1 LGVLVAGFQ
10 KRVEYLESLG
20 FDHALFQY
28 FPQDLPRFLREAWIG
43 KMDPK
48 PYQDNLLLYDKTIRA
63 YLDALRFL
71 SADTS
76 AMDGLGLCQEV
87 RRRHLTLQNQK
98 YLKRN
103 VHELL
108 VLASHISVRRCQWGL
123 RWLTGSRRKTVL
135 CFLLHMHLAAIDYI
149 HGKPEANSH
158 IQLAWSHLDQLY
170 WGCSSTRR
178 YQSSFLNQWRQLRI
192 QFADFASEFF
202 RFYLGKGEYFA
213 SILEEQPVPSDL
225 HR

>member
-1 LGVLVAGFQ
+1 
-10 KRVEYLESLG
+10 
-20 FDHALFQY
+20 
-28 FPQDLPRFLREAWIG
+28 
-43 KMDPK
+43 
-48 PYQDNLLLYDKTIRA
+48 
-63 YLDALRFL
+63 
-71 SADTS
+71 
-76 AMDGLGLCQEV
+76 
-87 RRRHLTLQNQK
+87 
-98 YLKRN
+98 
-103 VHELL
+103 
-108 VLASHISVRRCQWGL
+108 
-123 RWLTGSRRKTVL
+123 
-135 CFLLHMHLAAIDYI
+135 MHLAAIDYI